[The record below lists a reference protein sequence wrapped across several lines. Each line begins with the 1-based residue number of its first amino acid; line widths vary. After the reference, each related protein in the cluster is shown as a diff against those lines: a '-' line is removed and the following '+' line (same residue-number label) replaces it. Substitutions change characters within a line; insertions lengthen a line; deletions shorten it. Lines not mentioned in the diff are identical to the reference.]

1 MTQAFP
7 VSAPRGRLKDENVRD
22 LIDEF
27 MLGDALLVAPILTE
41 NTFSREVYLPAG
53 EWTNLLTGEVVSGG
67 TRVNVQAN
75 LGQIPVFMDN
85 GSPDAEELA
94 PIFCGICWNE
104 IKKFK

>member
-75 LGQIPVFMDN
+75 LGQIPVYLNND
-85 GSPDAEELA
+85 SKDVAELL
-94 PIFCGICWNE
+94 PIFEGQNWNQ
-104 IKKFK
+104 IKNYK